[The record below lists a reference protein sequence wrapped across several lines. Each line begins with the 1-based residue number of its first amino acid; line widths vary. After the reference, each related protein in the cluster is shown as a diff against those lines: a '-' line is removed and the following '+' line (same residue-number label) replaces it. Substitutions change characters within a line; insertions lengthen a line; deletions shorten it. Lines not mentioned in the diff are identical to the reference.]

1 MKTLNYLQLIVA
13 CCILSVFPIVS
24 YAQAP
29 PQNYSVDAKSSL
41 ATWEAPESGQV
52 SNYEIYLGDSLLAIL
67 ADTVFEYH
75 IECLTFNDTY
85 ISSIYAIYD
94 DTISQSV
101 DFQWTSTYLYT
112 VEKPF
117 LEPGTQSVTF
127 KLKTIESCGPI
138 PSNFGLLGFE
148 IYKNNQYFTYVPYE
162 PGIDDYVYAVDN
174 YAFGI
179 NTYCAYAL
187 YDLSAYGLQNVTILS
202 GSSCQTVDLTI
213 YNEIPFVED
222 WQSESF
228 ETNNWT
234 IDSDN
239 WAIDYQN
246 GNEAPSAKF
255 HRTPIESNYTFSL
268 RSNNFDASDVNVG
281 HIYLKFD
288 LKLDDINASETEFLK
303 IKVKDS
309 ENWITL
315 DSISNNGSFDWTSF
329 TYNISEYSIGHQF
342 QIAFEAE
349 GENSL
354 NILDWFIDNI
364 EVYREC
370 DAPENLDGDWFDNFE
385 IYWMEVYW
393 SAPESVIPVSTWK
406 HWDSGTY
413 SNPIQPDC
421 EDCWAEAATK
431 WPATELEDVVN
442 DTIES
447 IKLFVEGSYQNLT
460 LIIKI
465 RTGDEGE
472 NIVYSDTLNTII
484 TNDWFEYTLNQT
496 IIIEP
501 NTQYWISYEVNF
513 TTENNLG
520 FGADNGPAEAG
531 YSDLIKFSQD
541 SEWDNLSDFGLNYS
555 WNIQFFVD
563 KEPVV
568 PPENLKGFQVYKM
581 EYPFIQYEF
590 FKYVEFVD
598 EKYSYYITDTC
609 FTYHDV
615 DAFFKVNEIWSLN
628 GDTCISPY
636 AHSLL
641 FPDDDYVY
649 ILWEGQEE
657 KQNSPVELYPNPTN
671 SQLTINSE
679 SIIKKIKIYNSV
691 GQEIMHIDN
700 IEEPQKTISVSMF
713 EPGIYFIKIQT
724 EKSTITRKFIK
735 Q

>member
-94 DTISQSV
+94 NTISQSV

-349 GENSL
+349 GTNSL
-354 NILDWFIDNI
+354 NIMDWFIDNI

-370 DAPENLDGDWFDNFE
+370 DAPEDLMLDIFYDDSPKAELIWDAPYNLFSHDIELSYYQGNNFSGIGYINNVNLSVAIRWDSTGLNNYENDTIKYIKVYLNQDGYDDQILKIWTGDNAANLIYSDTVSSIIKDWMIFELIEPIVIQKDTEYWFGYELTNVQNNYYPLGVDQGFAVSGYGDKIKIGDGDWENLSTIGPDYNWT
-385 IYWMEVYW
+385 I
-393 SAPESVIPVSTWK
+393 SIGISESPSQ
-406 HWDSGTY
+406 Y
-413 SNPIQPDC
+413 SNNLIGFNIFKMQTFEEEEYYLLD
-421 EDCWAEAATK
+421 
-431 WPATELEDVVN
+431 
-442 DTIES
+442 
-447 IKLFVEGSYQNLT
+447 FVEFND
-460 LIIKI
+460 I
-465 RTGDEGE
+465 E
-472 NIVYSDTLNTII
+472 NYIYVD
-484 TNDWFEYTLNQT
+484 
-496 IIIEP
+496 
-501 NTQYWISYEVNF
+501 
-513 TTENNLG
+513 
-520 FGADNGPAEAG
+520 
-531 YSDLIKFSQD
+531 SDLYIFDDQISVCYKINALWANSQ
-541 SEWDNLSDFGLNYS
+541 
-555 WNIQFFVD
+555 
-563 KEPVV
+563 
-568 PPENLKGFQVYKM
+568 
-581 EYPFIQYEF
+581 
-590 FKYVEFVD
+590 
-598 EKYSYYITDTC
+598 
-609 FTYHDV
+609 
-615 DAFFKVNEIWSLN
+615 
-628 GDTCISPY
+628 DTCISDYSNIYGMPDY
-636 AHSLL
+636 EEETCYLTMGNQSKSLL
-641 FPDDDYVY
+641 RTSIF
-649 ILWEGQEE
+649 
-657 KQNSPVELYPNPTN
+657 PNPSK

-679 SIIKKIKIYNSV
+679 SIIKKINIYNSV
-691 GQEIMHIDN
+691 GQEVMHIDN